1 MSTKP
6 ASVRR
11 VLPAVI
17 TDYALTHVA
26 YFVVMP
32 VLPMMLDATLRSGS
46 ASWIGL
52 CLGALSLAMRGGSLF
67 VSGWMHRTSV
77 RTSVAVGLVMVAAGF
92 LVTASVDAPILV
104 LVALTLAGLG
114 FSINGTAIRGYV
126 ALRVEDRAGQNTAFS
141 VIQVV
146 VNVAAAVGP
155 VIANLLL
162 DSAWFRASLVGSAA
176 LFLLAAVIVPLT
188 VHRGAHLGEGATRP
202 PLKLLLVRELITG
215 PQLRRIAGVVVIGGV
230 LYGQFFSSFAIMVN
244 DATDEPLLRAGFYT
258 LNAILVVV
266 LQFFVTGLV
275 NRAQASGTTSV
286 QVLVTGVLLFGV
298 AFAVL
303 VMAGGG
309 VLIAYVAIAV
319 FSLGET
325 VYTPMVNTA
334 FVEASEG
341 RPVVE
346 AFNLRQ
352 VVVAT
357 GEGLGAFAGG
367 WLYVEAAA
375 RGLAPLYWGTLGL
388 LALGTLPMLA
398 RSGRTTKGTSWTK

>member
-17 TDYALTHVA
+17 TDYALTHFA

-77 RTSVAVGLVMVAAGF
+77 RTSVAVGLVTVAVGF
-92 LVTASVDAPILV
+92 LVTACVDAPILV

-114 FSINGTAIRGYV
+114 FSINGIAIRSYV

-146 VNVAAAVGP
+146 VNVAAAAGP

-188 VHRGAHLGEGATRP
+188 VQSGAHLGEGATRP
-202 PLKLLLVRELITG
+202 PLKLLLVRELVTG
-215 PQLRRIAGVVVIGGV
+215 PQLRRIAGVVVVGGV

-286 QVLVTGVLLFGV
+286 QVLVTGVLLFGG

-309 VLIAYVAIAV
+309 VLIAYVAIVV

-334 FVEASEG
+334 FVEASED

-367 WLYVEAAA
+367 WLYVEAAT
-375 RGLAPLYWGTLGL
+375 RGLTPFYWATLGL

-398 RSGRTTKGTSWTK
+398 RSGRTTKGTPWTK

>member
-17 TDYALTHVA
+17 TDYALTHFA

-32 VLPMMLDATLRSGS
+32 VLPMMLAATLRSGS

-77 RTSVAVGLVMVAAGF
+77 RTSVAVGLVTVAVGF
-92 LVTASVDAPILV
+92 LVTACVDAPILV

-114 FSINGTAIRGYV
+114 FSINGIAIRSYV

-146 VNVAAAVGP
+146 VNVAAAAGP

-188 VHRGAHLGEGATRP
+188 VQSGAHLGEGATRP
-202 PLKLLLVRELITG
+202 PLKLLLVRELVTG
-215 PQLRRIAGVVVIGGV
+215 PQLRRIAGVVVVGGV

-286 QVLVTGVLLFGV
+286 QVLVTGVLLFGG

-309 VLIAYVAIAV
+309 VLIAYVAIVV

-334 FVEASEG
+334 FVEASED

-367 WLYVEAAA
+367 WLYVEAAT
-375 RGLAPLYWGTLGL
+375 RGLAPFYWATLGL

-398 RSGRTTKGTSWTK
+398 RSGRTTKGTPWTK